1 MKHTTSRLLFSYWD
15 ALRGDRAA
23 PERSQIEPGQIRHI
37 LADTFILGVE
47 PDSRATVRLAGTRMC
62 ALFGRDL
69 KGMNFSE
76 LWPGDR
82 CAEPDQLIE
91 LVGSDTVGA
100 VAGMVG
106 ESELGS
112 VIGLELLLLPLRH
125 HGATNRRMIGA
136 ISPSAVPSWLGLSAL
151 QSVELRSLRVIGNTT
166 PGRTSFGE
174 VGPSAASK
182 RHRFVVLDGGLTQ

>member
-1 MKHTTSRLLFSYWD
+1 MKHATSRLLFSYWD

-23 PERSQIEPGQIRHI
+23 PDRTQIEPGQIRHI
-37 LADTFILGVE
+37 LADTFILGIE
-47 PDSRATVRLAGTRMC
+47 PEGRAAFRLAGTRAC

-69 KGMNFSE
+69 KGVDFSE
-76 LWPGDR
+76 LWPANRGS
-82 CAEPDQLIE
+82 EPDELID
-91 LVGSDTVGA
+91 LVTSDTVGA

-106 ESELGS
+106 ETELGS

-136 ISPSAVPSWLGLSAL
+136 ISPSAVPSWLGLTAL
-151 QSVELRSLRVIGNTT
+151 QSLDLRSLRVIGNAR
-166 PGRTSFGE
+166 PGRPGLGE

-182 RHRFVVLDGGLTQ
+182 RHPFVLLDGGLSR